1 MRRSSI
7 AGVLVTL
14 ACAIGA
20 GASAAGAVEYAH
32 HVSVEGGA
40 NYFGPFV
47 SLFAAETIGVGSGLG
62 CAGIRG
68 VAGVVCE
75 TEPGTKATIV
85 LAGYVNSEPYIHN
98 HSTFKSQFDGFYY

>member
-7 AGVLVTL
+7 TALLVAL
-14 ACAIGA
+14 ACALGA
-20 GASAAGAVEYAH
+20 NAGTAGAVEYVH
-32 HVSVEGGA
+32 HVTVEGGA

-47 SLFAAETIGVGSGLG
+47 TLIEAETIGAGSALG

-75 TEPGTKATIV
+75 TEPGTKAIIA
-85 LAGYVNSEPYIHN
+85 LSGYVNSEPYIHN
-98 HSTFKSQFDGFYY
+98 HSTFKGVFDGFYY

>member
-1 MRRSSI
+1 MRSKI
-7 AGVLVTL
+7 TVVLATL
-14 ACAIGA
+14 ACMLGA
-20 GASAAGAVEYAH
+20 GASSASAVEYAH

-47 SLFAAETIGVGSGLG
+47 TLFAAETVGDGSGLG

-75 TEPGTKATIV
+75 TEPGTKVALV
-85 LAGYVNSEPYIHN
+85 LTGYVNSEPYIHN